1 MTPTQMFIVALLT
14 CFFTLGVPAALS
26 LFYAA
31 QAKKEEGKL
40 TIMQKAR
47 LVYDQNKE
55 LVDQCI
61 LAAEAIFKAGQGP
74 AKYKYVLDIIANKID
89 VPQEEFENIIEAGLA
104 KLKLQW
110 GEAWNSLSEGVPT
123 IPKQPDIPSES
134 SEKPTETIIYPSP
147 GSPLNP

>member
-1 MTPTQMFIVALLT
+1 MTSTQLFLLAFLEFLFTVGIPTAL
-14 CFFTLGVPAALS
+14 A
-26 LFYAA
+26 LFYTA

-40 TIMQKAR
+40 TIMQKAK
-47 LVYDQNKE
+47 LVYEQNKE

-74 AKYKYVLDIIANKID
+74 AKFKYVLNLISDKMNLPSA
-89 VPQEEFENIIEAGLA
+89 ELTNIIEAGLA

-123 IPKQPDIPSES
+123 IPNQPDIPIELSVE
-134 SEKPTETIIYPSP
+134 PTETIIYPSP

>member
-1 MTPTQMFIVALLT
+1 MTSTQLFILAFLEFL
-14 CFFTLGVPAALS
+14 FTVGIPAALA
-26 LFYAA
+26 LFYTA

-40 TIMQKAR
+40 TIMQKAK
-47 LVYDQNKE
+47 LVYEQNKE

-74 AKYKYVLDIIANKID
+74 AKFKYVLNLISDKMNLPSA
-89 VPQEEFENIIEAGLA
+89 ELTNIIEAGLA

-123 IPKQPDIPSES
+123 IPNQPDIPIELSVE
-134 SEKPTETIIYPSP
+134 PTETIIYPSP

>member
-74 AKYKYVLDIIANKID
+74 VKYKYVLDIIANKID

-110 GEAWNSLSEGVPT
+110 GEAWDALSEGV
-123 IPKQPDIPSES
+123 QPDIPIELSVE
-134 SEKPTETIIYPSP
+134 PTETIIYPSP